1 MAGIREPFEIVDKAT
16 GPLTA
21 ITNKFG
27 QVNNTMNQVNINITQ
42 MTQGGD
48 QLAMTLSHI
57 DQNVQYMANSM
68 YQASQADPTEKAKPG
83 IKKTSSAADVLIGK
97 LRTLAGM
104 LGGMALIKGAIG
116 LSDELT
122 LTEARLRNVNDGLQ
136 TTAELQDMIYNAAQR
151 SRGSYQ
157 DMSVMVASLK
167 AQTGDTFAS
176 VREAAGF
183 AELLTKQFKI
193 AGTDATGIS
202 STMYNLTQALST
214 GVLRGNDLNIV
225 MSNAPQIV
233 QRIADYMG
241 VTVGEI
247 KKLGADGKITADIV
261 KNAMLGA
268 AEDINAQFESMPMT
282 FGDAVQKVKNM
293 GIRAFQP
300 LGRMISN
307 AINSP
312 QFNAAMNQIANG
324 ILNLAAIGTVAF
336 TTIGNMASFAAD
348 HMNVI
353 APILTGLVAAFALYN
368 AILAVSTGLQA
379 AHDAVMGAAA
389 VIQGIYAAATG
400 AAAAGQSAFNAAL
413 AACPIT
419 WFVAAVAVAIVV
431 VVGLIM
437 WLHNLADTGHTVFGD
452 IAGVALGCFA
462 VILNALAIVANAVIS
477 AVEFIINAYNEGV
490 YQIQMAFYNLAV
502 GAVNAFNSMIDAA
515 DGAATAIANAFIS
528 GANAAIGGINKLIEA
543 MNAIPGVS
551 IGTVGEIGQVG
562 SVISARLSVGNIA
575 MPSKPGKAALPKF
588 EAVSMGEA
596 FNKGFEKGS
605 AWGDSAQNGLTGK
618 FTDIKNGLGNLM
630 GGGSIADLIGSNDAL
645 ADAMGG
651 GAGGGGGGGGGKGN
665 VGSVDKVKKVE
676 DCKLSDEDLKI
687 YRDLAEQRYMNNI
700 ELQTLAPNIT
710 VSIPEG
716 QAQNLTAQDV
726 ADRIKVMLIEQAAAH
741 TAVAHG

>member
-1 MAGIREPFEIVDKAT
+1 MAGIREPFEIVDRASA
-16 GPLTA
+16 PLRE
-21 ITNKFG
+21 ITDRFG
-27 QVNNTMNQVNINITQ
+27 QTERAMSRVNNEM
-42 MTQGGD
+42 D
-48 QLAMTLSHI
+48 RFS
-57 DQNVQYMANSM
+57 
-68 YQASQADPTEKAKPG
+68 
-83 IKKTSSAADVLIGK
+83 
-97 LRTLAGM
+97 R
-104 LGGMALIKGAIG
+104 LGSVVGRLLGAIG
-116 LSDELT
+116 GIALVRGAIALSDELS
-122 LTEARLRNVNDGLQ
+122 LTETRLNNVNDGLQ

-157 DMSVMVASLK
+157 DMAQMVASLK
-167 AQTGDTFAS
+167 AQTGDTFSS

-225 MSNAPQIV
+225 MSNAPQIA

-241 VTVGEI
+241 VSVGEI
-247 KKLGADGKITADIV
+247 KKMGAEGKITADIV
-261 KNAMLGA
+261 KNAMLSA
-268 AEDINAQFESMPMT
+268 AEDINAQFEAMPMT
-282 FGDAVQKVKNM
+282 FGDAVQKCKNM
-293 GIRAFQP
+293 GVRAFQP
-300 LGRMISN
+300 LGRMIAN

-312 QFNAAMNQIANG
+312 QFDAAMRTIANG
-324 ILNLAAIGTVAF
+324 ILNLATVGTIAF
-336 TTIGNMASFAAD
+336 TVIGNAAKMAAD

-353 APILTGLVAAFALYN
+353 APIVAGLVGAFVLYN
-368 AILAVSTGLQA
+368 AILAISTGIQA
-379 AHDAVMGAAA
+379 AHAAIMGVAA
-389 VIQGIYAAATG
+389 VVQGIYAAAVG
-400 AAAAGQSAFNAAL
+400 AAAGGQSAFNAAL

-419 WFVAAVAVAIVV
+419 WLVAAIAAAIVAVIA
-431 VVGLIM
+431 LIL
-437 WLHNLADTGHTVFGD
+437 WLHELAATGHTVFGD
-452 IAGVALGCFA
+452 IAGVALGCFQ
-462 VILNALAIVANAVIS
+462 VILNAMAIVANAIIT
-477 AVEFIINAYNEGV
+477 AVEFIINAWHEGV

-502 GAVNAFNSMIDAA
+502 NAVNAFNSMIDAA

-528 GANAAIGGINKLIEA
+528 GCNAAIGGINKLIDA

-551 IGTVGEIGQVG
+551 IGGVSEIGQVG

-575 MPSKPGKAALPKF
+575 MPNKPAKAALPRF
-588 EAVSMGEA
+588 ETTSMGDA

-605 AWGDSAQNGLTGK
+605 AWGDAAQNGLTDK
-618 FTDIKNGLGNLM
+618 FSDIKNGLGDLM

-651 GAGGGGGGGGGKGN
+651 GSGGGGGGGGGGKKN

-676 DCKLSDEDLKI
+676 DCELSDEDLKI

-710 VSIPEG
+710 VTIPEG
-716 QAQNLTAQDV
+716 QAQNLSAQDV
-726 ADRIKVMLIEQAAAH
+726 ADRIKIMLIEQAAAH

>member
-83 IKKTSSAADVLIGK
+83 IEKTSSAADVLIGK

-136 TTAELQDMIYNAAQR
+136 TTAELQDLIYNAAQR

-167 AQTGDTFAS
+167 AQTGDTFSS

-312 QFNAAMNQIANG
+312 QFNAAMNLIAAG

-353 APILTGLVAAFALYN
+353 APIVTGLVAAFTLYN

-437 WLHNLADTGHTVFGD
+437 WLHGLADTGHTVFGD

-528 GANAAIGGINKLIEA
+528 GCNAAIGGINKLIDA

-551 IGTVGEIGQVG
+551 IGSVGEIGQVG

-575 MPSKPGKAALPKF
+575 MPSKPAKAALPKF
-588 EAVSMGEA
+588 ETVSMGEA
-596 FNKGFEKGS
+596 FNQGFEKGS

-700 ELQTLAPNIT
+700 ELQTLAPNVV

-726 ADRIKVMLIEQAAAH
+726 ADRIKLMLIEQAAAH

>member
-1 MAGIREPFEIVDKAT
+1 MAGIREPFEIVDRASA
-16 GPLTA
+16 PLRE
-21 ITNKFG
+21 ITDRFG
-27 QVNNTMNQVNINITQ
+27 QTERAMSRVNNEM
-42 MTQGGD
+42 D
-48 QLAMTLSHI
+48 RFS
-57 DQNVQYMANSM
+57 
-68 YQASQADPTEKAKPG
+68 
-83 IKKTSSAADVLIGK
+83 
-97 LRTLAGM
+97 R
-104 LGGMALIKGAIG
+104 LGSVVGRLLGAIG
-116 LSDELT
+116 GIALVRGAIALSDELA
-122 LTEARLRNVNDGLQ
+122 LTEARLNNVNDGLQ

-157 DMSVMVASLK
+157 DMAQMVASLK
-167 AQTGDTFAS
+167 AQTGDTFSS

-225 MSNAPQIV
+225 MSNAPQIA

-241 VTVGEI
+241 VSVGEI
-247 KKLGADGKITADIV
+247 KKMGAEGKITADIV
-261 KNAMLGA
+261 KNAMLSA
-268 AEDINAQFESMPMT
+268 AEDINAQFEAMPMT
-282 FGDAVQKVKNM
+282 FGDAVQKCKNM
-293 GIRAFQP
+293 GVRAFQP
-300 LGRMISN
+300 LGRMIAN

-312 QFNAAMNQIANG
+312 QFDAAMRTIANG
-324 ILNLAAIGTVAF
+324 ILNLATVGTIAF
-336 TTIGNMASFAAD
+336 TVIGNAAKMAAD

-353 APILTGLVAAFALYN
+353 APIVAGLVGAFVLYN
-368 AILAVSTGLQA
+368 AILAISTGIQA
-379 AHDAVMGAAA
+379 AHAAIMGVAA
-389 VIQGIYAAATG
+389 VVQGIYAAAVG
-400 AAAAGQSAFNAAL
+400 AAAGGQSAFNAAL

-419 WFVAAVAVAIVV
+419 WLVAAIAAAIVAVIA
-431 VVGLIM
+431 LIL
-437 WLHNLADTGHTVFGD
+437 WLHELAATGHTVFGD
-452 IAGVALGCFA
+452 IAGVALGCFQ
-462 VILNALAIVANAVIS
+462 VILNAMAIVANAIIT
-477 AVEFIINAYNEGV
+477 AVEFIINAWHEGV

-502 GAVNAFNSMIDAA
+502 NAVNAFNSMIDAA

-528 GANAAIGGINKLIEA
+528 GCNAAIGGINKLIDA

-551 IGTVGEIGQVG
+551 IGGVSEIGQVG

-575 MPSKPGKAALPKF
+575 MPNKPAKAALPRF
-588 EAVSMGEA
+588 ETTSMGDA

-605 AWGDSAQNGLTGK
+605 AWGDAAQNGLTDK
-618 FTDIKNGLGNLM
+618 FSDIKNGLGDLM

-651 GAGGGGGGGGGKGN
+651 GSGGGGGGGGGGKKN

-676 DCKLSDEDLKI
+676 DCELSDEDLKI

-710 VSIPEG
+710 VTIPEG
-716 QAQNLTAQDV
+716 QAQNLSAQDV
-726 ADRIKVMLIEQAAAH
+726 ADRIKIMLIEQAAAH

>member
-1 MAGIREPFEIVDKAT
+1 MAGIREPFEIVDRASA
-16 GPLTA
+16 PLRE
-21 ITNKFG
+21 ITDRFG
-27 QVNNTMNQVNINITQ
+27 QTERAMSRVNNEM
-42 MTQGGD
+42 D
-48 QLAMTLSHI
+48 RFS
-57 DQNVQYMANSM
+57 
-68 YQASQADPTEKAKPG
+68 
-83 IKKTSSAADVLIGK
+83 
-97 LRTLAGM
+97 R
-104 LGGMALIKGAIG
+104 LGSVVGRLLGAIG
-116 LSDELT
+116 GIALVRGAIALSDELS
-122 LTEARLRNVNDGLQ
+122 LTETRLNNVNDGLQ

-157 DMSVMVASLK
+157 DMAQMVASLK
-167 AQTGDTFAS
+167 AQTGDTFSS

-225 MSNAPQIV
+225 MSNAPQIA

-241 VTVGEI
+241 VSVGEI
-247 KKLGADGKITADIV
+247 KKMGAEGKITADIV
-261 KNAMLGA
+261 KNAMLSA
-268 AEDINAQFESMPMT
+268 AEDINAQFEAIPMT
-282 FGDAVQKVKNM
+282 FGDAVQKCKNM
-293 GIRAFQP
+293 GVRAFQP
-300 LGRMISN
+300 LGRMIAN

-312 QFNAAMNQIANG
+312 QFDAAMRTIANG
-324 ILNLAAIGTVAF
+324 ILNLATVGTIAF
-336 TTIGNMASFAAD
+336 TVIGNAAKMAAD

-353 APILTGLVAAFALYN
+353 APIVAGLVGAFVLYN
-368 AILAVSTGLQA
+368 AILAISTGIQA
-379 AHDAVMGAAA
+379 AHAAIMGTAA
-389 VIQGIYAAATG
+389 VVQGIYAAAVG
-400 AAAAGQSAFNAAL
+400 AAAGGQSAFNAAL

-419 WFVAAVAVAIVV
+419 WLVAAIAAAIVAVIA
-431 VVGLIM
+431 LIL
-437 WLHNLADTGHTVFGD
+437 WLHELAATGHTVFGD
-452 IAGVALGCFA
+452 IAGVALGCFQ
-462 VILNALAIVANAVIS
+462 VILNAMAIVANAIIT
-477 AVEFIINAYNEGV
+477 AVEFVINAWHEGV

-502 GAVNAFNSMIDAA
+502 NAVNAFNSMIDAA

-528 GANAAIGGINKLIEA
+528 GCNAAIGGINKLIDA

-551 IGTVGEIGQVG
+551 IGGVSEIGQVG

-575 MPSKPGKAALPKF
+575 MPNKPAKAALPRF
-588 EAVSMGEA
+588 ETTSMGDA

-605 AWGDSAQNGLTGK
+605 AWGDAAQNGLTDK
-618 FTDIKNGLGNLM
+618 FSDIKNGLGDLM

-651 GAGGGGGGGGGKGN
+651 GSGGGGGGGGGGKKN

-676 DCKLSDEDLKI
+676 DCELSDEDLKI

-710 VSIPEG
+710 VTIPEG
-716 QAQNLTAQDV
+716 QAQNLSAQDV
-726 ADRIKVMLIEQAAAH
+726 ADRIKIMLIEQAAAH

>member
-1 MAGIREPFEIVDKAT
+1 MAGIREPFEIVDRASA
-16 GPLTA
+16 PLRE
-21 ITNKFG
+21 ITDRFG
-27 QVNNTMNQVNINITQ
+27 QTERAMSRVNNEM
-42 MTQGGD
+42 D
-48 QLAMTLSHI
+48 RFS
-57 DQNVQYMANSM
+57 
-68 YQASQADPTEKAKPG
+68 
-83 IKKTSSAADVLIGK
+83 
-97 LRTLAGM
+97 R
-104 LGGMALIKGAIG
+104 LGSVVGRLLGAIG
-116 LSDELT
+116 GIALVRGAIALSDELS
-122 LTEARLRNVNDGLQ
+122 LTETRLNNVNDGLQ

-157 DMSVMVASLK
+157 DMAQMVASLK

-225 MSNAPQIV
+225 MSNAPQIA

-241 VTVGEI
+241 VSVGEI
-247 KKLGADGKITADIV
+247 KKMGAEGKITADIV
-261 KNAMLGA
+261 KNAMLSA
-268 AEDINAQFESMPMT
+268 AEDINAQFEAMPMT
-282 FGDAVQKVKNM
+282 FGDAVQKCKNM
-293 GIRAFQP
+293 GVRAFQP
-300 LGRMISN
+300 LGRMIAN

-312 QFNAAMNQIANG
+312 QFDAAMRTIANG
-324 ILNLAAIGTVAF
+324 ILNLATVGTIAF
-336 TTIGNMASFAAD
+336 TVIGNAAKMAAD

-353 APILTGLVAAFALYN
+353 APIVAGLVGAFVLYN
-368 AILAVSTGLQA
+368 AILAISTGIQA
-379 AHDAVMGAAA
+379 AHAAIMGTAA
-389 VIQGIYAAATG
+389 VVQGIYAAAVG
-400 AAAAGQSAFNAAL
+400 AAAGGQSAFNAAL

-419 WFVAAVAVAIVV
+419 WLVAAIAAAIVAVIA
-431 VVGLIM
+431 LIL
-437 WLHNLADTGHTVFGD
+437 WLHELAATGHTVFGD
-452 IAGVALGCFA
+452 IAGVALGCFQ
-462 VILNALAIVANAVIS
+462 VILNAMAIVANAIIT
-477 AVEFIINAYNEGV
+477 AVEFVINAWHEGV

-502 GAVNAFNSMIDAA
+502 NAVNAFNSMIDAA

-528 GANAAIGGINKLIEA
+528 GCNAAIGGINKLIDA

-551 IGTVGEIGQVG
+551 IGGVSEIGQVG

-575 MPSKPGKAALPKF
+575 MPNKPAKAALPRF
-588 EAVSMGEA
+588 ETTSMGDA

-605 AWGDSAQNGLTGK
+605 AWGDAAQNGLTDK
-618 FTDIKNGLGNLM
+618 FSDIKNGLGDLM

-645 ADAMGG
+645 ADAMGVG
-651 GAGGGGGGGGGKGN
+651 SGGGGGGGGGGKKN

-676 DCKLSDEDLKI
+676 DCELSDEDLKI

-710 VSIPEG
+710 VTIPEG
-716 QAQNLTAQDV
+716 QAQNLSAQDV
-726 ADRIKVMLIEQAAAH
+726 ADRIKIMLIEQAAAH

>member
-1 MAGIREPFEIVDKAT
+1 MAGIREPFEIVDRASA
-16 GPLTA
+16 PLRE
-21 ITNKFG
+21 ITDRFG
-27 QVNNTMNQVNINITQ
+27 QTERAMSRVNNEM
-42 MTQGGD
+42 D
-48 QLAMTLSHI
+48 RFS
-57 DQNVQYMANSM
+57 
-68 YQASQADPTEKAKPG
+68 
-83 IKKTSSAADVLIGK
+83 
-97 LRTLAGM
+97 R
-104 LGGMALIKGAIG
+104 LGSVVGRLLGAIG
-116 LSDELT
+116 GIALVRGAIALSDELA
-122 LTEARLRNVNDGLQ
+122 LTEARLNNVNDGLQ

-157 DMSVMVASLK
+157 DMAQMVASLK
-167 AQTGDTFAS
+167 AQTGDTFSS

-241 VTVGEI
+241 VSVGEI
-247 KKLGADGKITADIV
+247 KKMGAEGKITADIV
-261 KNAMLGA
+261 KNAMLSA
-268 AEDINAQFESMPMT
+268 AEDINAQFEAMPMT
-282 FGDAVQKVKNM
+282 FGDAVQKCKNM
-293 GIRAFQP
+293 GVRAFQP
-300 LGRMISN
+300 LGRMIAN

-312 QFNAAMNQIANG
+312 QFDAAMRTIANG
-324 ILNLAAIGTVAF
+324 ILNLATVGTIAF
-336 TTIGNMASFAAD
+336 TVIGNAAKMAAD

-353 APILTGLVAAFALYN
+353 APIVAGLVGAFVLYN
-368 AILAVSTGLQA
+368 AILAISTGIQA
-379 AHDAVMGAAA
+379 AHAAIMGTAA
-389 VIQGIYAAATG
+389 VVQGIYAAAVG
-400 AAAAGQSAFNAAL
+400 AAAGGQSAFNAAL

-419 WFVAAVAVAIVV
+419 WLVAAIAAAIVAVIA
-431 VVGLIM
+431 LIL
-437 WLHNLADTGHTVFGD
+437 WLHELAATGHTVFGD
-452 IAGVALGCFA
+452 IAGVALGCFQ
-462 VILNALAIVANAVIS
+462 VILNAMAIVANAIIT
-477 AVEFIINAYNEGV
+477 AVEFIINAWHEGV

-502 GAVNAFNSMIDAA
+502 NAVNAFNSMIDAA

-528 GANAAIGGINKLIEA
+528 GCNAAIGGINKLIDA

-551 IGTVGEIGQVG
+551 IGGVSEIGQVG
-562 SVISARLSVGNIA
+562 SVISARLSVGNIP
-575 MPSKPGKAALPKF
+575 MPNKPAKAALPRF
-588 EAVSMGEA
+588 ETTSMGDA

-605 AWGDSAQNGLTGK
+605 AWGDAAQNGLTDK
-618 FTDIKNGLGNLM
+618 FSDIKNGLGDLM

-651 GAGGGGGGGGGKGN
+651 GSGGGGGGGGGGKKN

-676 DCKLSDEDLKI
+676 DCELSDEDLKI

-710 VSIPEG
+710 VTIPEG
-716 QAQNLTAQDV
+716 QAQNLSAQDV
-726 ADRIKVMLIEQAAAH
+726 ADRIKIMLIEQAAAH

>member
-83 IKKTSSAADVLIGK
+83 IEKTSSAADVLIGK

-116 LSDELT
+116 LADELT
-122 LTEARLRNVNDGLQ
+122 LTETRLRNVNDGLQ

-312 QFNAAMNQIANG
+312 QFNAGMNLIAAG

-348 HMNVI
+348 HMQVI

-419 WFVAAVAVAIVV
+419 WFVAAVAVAIVAV
-431 VVGLIM
+431 VALII

-477 AVEFIINAYNEGV
+477 AVEFIINAYNEGA

-528 GANAAIGGINKLIEA
+528 GCNAAIGGINKLIAA

-551 IGTVGEIGQVG
+551 IGSVGEIGQVG

-726 ADRIKVMLIEQAAAH
+726 ADRIKLMLIEQAAAH
-741 TAVAHG
+741 TTVAHG

>member
-27 QVNNTMNQVNINITQ
+27 QTERAMGRINNEM
-42 MTQGGD
+42 D
-48 QLAMTLSHI
+48 RFS
-57 DQNVQYMANSM
+57 
-68 YQASQADPTEKAKPG
+68 
-83 IKKTSSAADVLIGK
+83 
-97 LRTLAGM
+97 R
-104 LGGMALIKGAIG
+104 LGSVVTRLMGAIG
-116 LSDELT
+116 GAALVRGAIALSDELS
-122 LTEARLRNVNDGLQ
+122 LTETRLRNVNDGLQ

-157 DMSVMVASLK
+157 DMAQMVASLK
-167 AQTGDTFAS
+167 AQTGDTFSS

-225 MSNAPQIV
+225 MSNAPQIA

-241 VTVGEI
+241 VSVGEI
-247 KKLGADGKITADIV
+247 KKMGAEGKITADIV
-261 KNAMLGA
+261 KNAMLSA
-268 AEDINAQFESMPMT
+268 AEDINEQFESMPMT
-282 FGDAVQKVKNM
+282 FGDAVQKCKNM
-293 GIRAFQP
+293 GVRAFQP
-300 LGRMISN
+300 LGRMIAN

-312 QFNAAMNQIANG
+312 QFNAAMNVIANG
-324 ILNLAAIGTVAF
+324 IMNLAVVGTIAF
-336 TTIGNMASFAAD
+336 TTIGNLAKFAAD
-348 HMNVI
+348 NMGKI
-353 APILTGLVAAFALYN
+353 APVLTALVAAFTIYN
-368 AILAVSTGLQA
+368 ALLAISTGLQA
-379 AHDAVMGAAA
+379 AHDAVMGVAA
-389 VIQGIYAAATG
+389 VVQGIYSAAVTAAAG
-400 AAAAGQSAFNAAL
+400 GQSAFNAAL

-419 WFVAAVAVAIVV
+419 WLVAAIAAAIVAVIA
-431 VVGLIM
+431 LIL
-437 WLHNLADTGHTVFGD
+437 WLHELAATGHTVFGD

-477 AVEFIINAYNEGV
+477 AVEFIINAYNQGV

-575 MPSKPGKAALPKF
+575 MPSKPGKAALPRF
-588 EAVSMGEA
+588 ETTSMGDA

-605 AWGDSAQNGLTGK
+605 SWGDSAQNGITDK
-618 FTDIKNGLGNLM
+618 FSDIKNGLGDLM

-651 GAGGGGGGGGGKGN
+651 GAGGGGGGGKGN

-726 ADRIKVMLIEQAAAH
+726 ADHIKLMLIEQAAAH
-741 TAVAHG
+741 TAVSHG

>member
-1 MAGIREPFEIVDKAT
+1 MAGIREPFEIVDRASA
-16 GPLTA
+16 PLRE
-21 ITNKFG
+21 ITDRFG
-27 QVNNTMNQVNINITQ
+27 QTERAMSRVNNEM
-42 MTQGGD
+42 D
-48 QLAMTLSHI
+48 RFS
-57 DQNVQYMANSM
+57 
-68 YQASQADPTEKAKPG
+68 
-83 IKKTSSAADVLIGK
+83 
-97 LRTLAGM
+97 R
-104 LGGMALIKGAIG
+104 LGSVVGRLLGAIG
-116 LSDELT
+116 GIALVRGAIALSDELS
-122 LTEARLRNVNDGLQ
+122 LTETRLNNVNDGLQ

-157 DMSVMVASLK
+157 DMAQMVASLK
-167 AQTGDTFAS
+167 AQTGDTFSS

-225 MSNAPQIV
+225 MSNAPQIA

-241 VTVGEI
+241 VSVGEI
-247 KKLGADGKITADIV
+247 KKMGAEGKITADIV
-261 KNAMLGA
+261 KNAMLSA
-268 AEDINAQFESMPMT
+268 AEDINAQFEAIPMT
-282 FGDAVQKVKNM
+282 FGDAVQKCKNM
-293 GIRAFQP
+293 GVRAFQP
-300 LGRMISN
+300 LGRMIAN

-312 QFNAAMNQIANG
+312 QFDAAMRTIANG
-324 ILNLAAIGTVAF
+324 ILNLATVGTIAF
-336 TTIGNMASFAAD
+336 TVIGNAAKMAAD

-353 APILTGLVAAFALYN
+353 APIVAGLVGAFVLYN
-368 AILAVSTGLQA
+368 AILAISTGIQA
-379 AHDAVMGAAA
+379 AHAAIMGIAAVVQGVYAAAVGAAA
-389 VIQGIYAAATG
+389 G
-400 AAAAGQSAFNAAL
+400 GQSAFNAAL

-419 WFVAAVAVAIVV
+419 WLVAAIAAAIVAVIA
-431 VVGLIM
+431 LIL
-437 WLHNLADTGHTVFGD
+437 WLHELAATGHTVFGD
-452 IAGVALGCFA
+452 IAGVALGCFQ
-462 VILNALAIVANAVIS
+462 VILNAMAIVANAIIT
-477 AVEFIINAYNEGV
+477 AVEFVINAWHEGV

-502 GAVNAFNSMIDAA
+502 NAVNAFNSMIDAA

-528 GANAAIGGINKLIEA
+528 GCNAAIGGINKLIDA

-551 IGTVGEIGQVG
+551 IGGVSEIGQVG

-575 MPSKPGKAALPKF
+575 MPNKPAKAALPRF
-588 EAVSMGEA
+588 ETTSMGDA

-605 AWGDSAQNGLTGK
+605 AWGDAAQNGLTDK
-618 FTDIKNGLGNLM
+618 FSDIKNGLGDLM

-651 GAGGGGGGGGGKGN
+651 GSGGGGGGGGGGKKN

-676 DCKLSDEDLKI
+676 DCELSDEDLKI

-710 VSIPEG
+710 VTIPEG
-716 QAQNLTAQDV
+716 QAQNLSAQDV
-726 ADRIKVMLIEQAAAH
+726 ADRIKIMLIEQAAAH

>member
-1 MAGIREPFEIVDKAT
+1 MAGIREPFEIVDRASA
-16 GPLTA
+16 PLRE
-21 ITNKFG
+21 ITDRFG
-27 QVNNTMNQVNINITQ
+27 QTERAMSRVNNEM
-42 MTQGGD
+42 D
-48 QLAMTLSHI
+48 RFS
-57 DQNVQYMANSM
+57 
-68 YQASQADPTEKAKPG
+68 
-83 IKKTSSAADVLIGK
+83 
-97 LRTLAGM
+97 R
-104 LGGMALIKGAIG
+104 LGSVVGRLLGAIG
-116 LSDELT
+116 GIALVRGAIALSDELA
-122 LTEARLRNVNDGLQ
+122 LTEARLNNVNDGLQ

-157 DMSVMVASLK
+157 DMAQMVASLK
-167 AQTGDTFAS
+167 AQTGDTFSS

-225 MSNAPQIV
+225 MSNAPQIA

-241 VTVGEI
+241 VSVGEI
-247 KKLGADGKITADIV
+247 KKMGAEGKITADIV
-261 KNAMLGA
+261 KNAMLSA
-268 AEDINAQFESMPMT
+268 AEDINAQFEAMPMT
-282 FGDAVQKVKNM
+282 FGDAVQKCKNM

-300 LGRMISN
+300 LGRMIAN

-312 QFNAAMNQIANG
+312 QFDAAMRTIANG
-324 ILNLAAIGTVAF
+324 ILNLATVGTIAF
-336 TTIGNMASFAAD
+336 TVIGNAAKMAAD

-353 APILTGLVAAFALYN
+353 APIVAGLVGAFVLYN
-368 AILAVSTGLQA
+368 AILAISTGIQA
-379 AHDAVMGAAA
+379 AHAAIMGTAA
-389 VIQGIYAAATG
+389 VVQGIYAAAVG
-400 AAAAGQSAFNAAL
+400 AAAGGQSAFNAAL

-419 WFVAAVAVAIVV
+419 WLVAAIAAAIVAVIA
-431 VVGLIM
+431 LIL
-437 WLHNLADTGHTVFGD
+437 WLHELAATGHTVFGD
-452 IAGVALGCFA
+452 IAGVALGCFQ
-462 VILNALAIVANAVIS
+462 VILNAMAIVANAIIT
-477 AVEFIINAYNEGV
+477 AVEFIINAWHEGV

-502 GAVNAFNSMIDAA
+502 NAVNAFNSMIDAA

-528 GANAAIGGINKLIEA
+528 GCNAAIGGINKLIDA

-551 IGTVGEIGQVG
+551 IGGVSEIGQVG

-575 MPSKPGKAALPKF
+575 MPNKPAKAALPRF
-588 EAVSMGEA
+588 ETTSMGDA

-605 AWGDSAQNGLTGK
+605 AWGDAAQNGLTDK
-618 FTDIKNGLGNLM
+618 FSDIKNGLGDLM

-651 GAGGGGGGGGGKGN
+651 GSGGGGGGGGGGKKN

-676 DCKLSDEDLKI
+676 DCELSDEDLKI

-710 VSIPEG
+710 VTIPEG
-716 QAQNLTAQDV
+716 QAQNLSAQDV
-726 ADRIKVMLIEQAAAH
+726 ADRIKIMLIEQAAAH

>member
-1 MAGIREPFEIVDKAT
+1 MAGIREPFEIVDRAT
-16 GPLTA
+16 KPLAA
-21 ITNKFG
+21 ITDKFG
-27 QVNNTMNQVNINITQ
+27 QCYQSITYVNSELDRFA
-42 MTQGGD
+42 GLGS
-48 QLAMTLSHI
+48 LA
-57 DQNVQYMANSM
+57 
-68 YQASQADPTEKAKPG
+68 G
-83 IKKTSSAADVLIGK
+83 RVL
-97 LRTLAGM
+97 GM
-104 LGGMALIKGAIG
+104 LGGAALVRGAIA
-116 LSDELT
+116 LSDELS
-122 LTEARLRNVNDGLQ
+122 LTETRLRNVNDGLQ

-157 DMSVMVASLK
+157 DMAQMVASLK
-167 AQTGDTFAS
+167 AQTGDTFSS

-225 MSNAPQIV
+225 MSNAPQIA

-241 VTVGEI
+241 VSVGEI
-247 KKLGADGKITADIV
+247 KKMGAEGKITADIV
-261 KNAMLGA
+261 KNAMLSA
-268 AEDINAQFESMPMT
+268 AEDINEQFESMPMT
-282 FGDAVQKVKNM
+282 FGDAVQKCKNM
-293 GIRAFQP
+293 GVRAFQP
-300 LGRMISN
+300 LGRMIAN

-312 QFNAAMNQIANG
+312 QFNAAMNVIANG
-324 ILNLAAIGTVAF
+324 IMNLAVVGTIAF
-336 TTIGNMASFAAD
+336 TTIGNLAKFAAD
-348 HMNVI
+348 NMGKI
-353 APILTGLVAAFALYN
+353 APVLTALVAAFTIYN
-368 AILAVSTGLQA
+368 ALLAISTGLQA
-379 AHDAVMGAAA
+379 AHDAVMGVASVIQLMYSNAVIAAA
-389 VIQGIYAAATG
+389 G
-400 AAAAGQSAFNAAL
+400 GQSAFNAAL

-419 WFVAAVAVAIVV
+419 WLVAAIAAAIVAVIA
-431 VVGLIM
+431 LIL
-437 WLHNLADTGHTVFGD
+437 WLHELAATGHTVFGD

-551 IGTVGEIGQVG
+551 IGTVGEMGQVG

-575 MPSKPGKAALPKF
+575 MPSKPGKAALPRF
-588 EAVSMGEA
+588 ETTSMSDA

-605 AWGDSAQNGLTGK
+605 SWGDSAQNGITDK
-618 FTDIKNGLGNLM
+618 FSEIKNGLGDLM

-651 GAGGGGGGGGGKGN
+651 GAGGGGGGGGKGN

-726 ADRIKVMLIEQAAAH
+726 ADRIKLMLIEQAAAH
-741 TAVAHG
+741 TAVSHG

>member
-27 QVNNTMNQVNINITQ
+27 QTERAMGRINNEM
-42 MTQGGD
+42 D
-48 QLAMTLSHI
+48 RFS
-57 DQNVQYMANSM
+57 
-68 YQASQADPTEKAKPG
+68 
-83 IKKTSSAADVLIGK
+83 
-97 LRTLAGM
+97 R
-104 LGGMALIKGAIG
+104 LGSVVTRLMGAIG
-116 LSDELT
+116 GAALVRGAIALSDELS
-122 LTEARLRNVNDGLQ
+122 LTETRLRNVNDGLQ

-157 DMSVMVASLK
+157 DMAQMVASLK
-167 AQTGDTFAS
+167 AQTGDTFSS

-183 AELLTKQFKI
+183 AELLTKQFKL

-312 QFNAAMNQIANG
+312 QFNAAMNQISNG

-353 APILTGLVAAFALYN
+353 APIITGLVAAFALYN

-419 WFVAAVAVAIVV
+419 WFVAAVAVAIVAV
-431 VVGLIM
+431 VALII

-528 GANAAIGGINKLIEA
+528 GCNAAIGGINKLIAA

-551 IGTVGEIGQVG
+551 IGSVGEIGQVG

-575 MPSKPGKAALPKF
+575 MPSKPAKAALPKF
-588 EAVSMGEA
+588 ETVSMGEA
-596 FNKGFEKGS
+596 FNQGFEKGS

-618 FTDIKNGLGNLM
+618 FADIKNGLGNLM

-651 GAGGGGGGGGGKGN
+651 GAGGGGGGGKGN

-726 ADRIKVMLIEQAAAH
+726 ADRIKLMLIEQAAAH

>member
-83 IKKTSSAADVLIGK
+83 IEKTSSAADVLIGK

-183 AELLTKQFKI
+183 AELLTKQFKL

-312 QFNAAMNQIANG
+312 QFNAAMNQISNG

-353 APILTGLVAAFALYN
+353 APIITGLVAAFALYN
-368 AILAVSTGLQA
+368 GILAVSTVLQA

-419 WFVAAVAVAIVV
+419 WFVAAVAVAIVAV
-431 VVGLIM
+431 VALII

-462 VILNALAIVANAVIS
+462 VILNALAIVANAVIT

-502 GAVNAFNSMIDAA
+502 RAVNAFNSMIDAA

-528 GANAAIGGINKLIEA
+528 GCNAAIGGINKLIAA

-551 IGTVGEIGQVG
+551 IGSVGEIGQVG

-651 GAGGGGGGGGGKGN
+651 GAGGGGGGGKGN

-726 ADRIKVMLIEQAAAH
+726 ADRIKLMLIEQAAAH

>member
-1 MAGIREPFEIVDKAT
+1 MAGIREPFEIVDRASA
-16 GPLTA
+16 PLRE
-21 ITNKFG
+21 ITDRFG
-27 QVNNTMNQVNINITQ
+27 QTERAMSRVNNEM
-42 MTQGGD
+42 D
-48 QLAMTLSHI
+48 RFS
-57 DQNVQYMANSM
+57 
-68 YQASQADPTEKAKPG
+68 
-83 IKKTSSAADVLIGK
+83 
-97 LRTLAGM
+97 R
-104 LGGMALIKGAIG
+104 LGSVVGRLLGAIG
-116 LSDELT
+116 GIALVRGAIALSDELS
-122 LTEARLRNVNDGLQ
+122 LTETRLNNVNDGLQ

-157 DMSVMVASLK
+157 DMAQMVASLK
-167 AQTGDTFAS
+167 AQTGDTFSS

-225 MSNAPQIV
+225 MSNAPQIA

-241 VTVGEI
+241 VSVGEI
-247 KKLGADGKITADIV
+247 KKMGAEGKITADIV
-261 KNAMLGA
+261 KNAMLSA
-268 AEDINAQFESMPMT
+268 AEDINAQFEAMPMT
-282 FGDAVQKVKNM
+282 FGDAVQKCKNM
-293 GIRAFQP
+293 GVRAFQP
-300 LGRMISN
+300 LGRMIAN

-312 QFNAAMNQIANG
+312 QFDAAMRTIANG
-324 ILNLAAIGTVAF
+324 ILNLATVGTIAF
-336 TTIGNMASFAAD
+336 TVIGNAAKMAAD

-353 APILTGLVAAFALYN
+353 APIVAGLVGAFVLYN
-368 AILAVSTGLQA
+368 AILAISTGIQA
-379 AHDAVMGAAA
+379 AHAAIMGIAAVVQGVYAAAVGAAA
-389 VIQGIYAAATG
+389 G
-400 AAAAGQSAFNAAL
+400 GQSAFNAAL

-419 WFVAAVAVAIVV
+419 WLVAAIAAAIVAVIA
-431 VVGLIM
+431 LIL
-437 WLHNLADTGHTVFGD
+437 WLHELAATGHTVFGD
-452 IAGVALGCFA
+452 IAGVALGCFQ
-462 VILNALAIVANAVIS
+462 VILNAMAIVANAIIT
-477 AVEFIINAYNEGV
+477 AVEFVINAWHEGV

-502 GAVNAFNSMIDAA
+502 NAVNAFNSMIDAA

-528 GANAAIGGINKLIEA
+528 GCNAAIGGINKLIDA

-551 IGTVGEIGQVG
+551 IGGVSEIGQVG

-575 MPSKPGKAALPKF
+575 MPNKPAKAALPRF
-588 EAVSMGEA
+588 ETTSMGDA

-605 AWGDSAQNGLTGK
+605 AWGDAAQNGLTDK
-618 FTDIKNGLGNLM
+618 FSDIKNGLGDLM

-651 GAGGGGGGGGGKGN
+651 GSGGGGGGGGGGKKN

-676 DCKLSDEDLKI
+676 DCELSDEDLKI

-710 VSIPEG
+710 VTIPEG
-716 QAQNLTAQDV
+716 QAQNLSAQDV
-726 ADRIKVMLIEQAAAH
+726 ADRIKIMLIEQAAAH

>member
-83 IKKTSSAADVLIGK
+83 IEKTSSAADVLIGK

-116 LSDELT
+116 LADELT
-122 LTEARLRNVNDGLQ
+122 LTETRLRNVNDGLQ

-183 AELLTKQFKI
+183 AELLTKQFKL

-312 QFNAAMNQIANG
+312 QFNAAMNLIATG

-368 AILAVSTGLQA
+368 GILAVSTGLQA

-419 WFVAAVAVAIVV
+419 WFVAAVAVAIVAV
-431 VVGLIM
+431 VALII

-528 GANAAIGGINKLIEA
+528 GCNAAIGGINKLIAA

-551 IGTVGEIGQVG
+551 IGSVGEIGQVG

-726 ADRIKVMLIEQAAAH
+726 ADRIKLMLIEQAAAH

>member
-16 GPLTA
+16 APLTA
-21 ITNKFG
+21 IVNKFG

-83 IKKTSSAADVLIGK
+83 IEKTSSAAEVLIGK

-136 TTAELQDMIYNAAQR
+136 TTAELQDLIYNAAQR

-437 WLHNLADTGHTVFGD
+437 WLHSLADTGHTVFGD

-528 GANAAIGGINKLIEA
+528 GCNAAIGGINKLIDA

-551 IGTVGEIGQVG
+551 IGSVGEIGQVG

-575 MPSKPGKAALPKF
+575 MPSKPAKAALPKF
-588 EAVSMGEA
+588 ETVSMGEA
-596 FNKGFEKGS
+596 FNQGFEKGS

-651 GAGGGGGGGGGKGN
+651 GASGGGGGGGGKGN

-726 ADRIKVMLIEQAAAH
+726 ADRIKLMLIEQAAAH

>member
-1 MAGIREPFEIVDKAT
+1 MAGIREPFEIVDRASA
-16 GPLTA
+16 PLRE
-21 ITNKFG
+21 ITDRFG
-27 QVNNTMNQVNINITQ
+27 QTERAMSRVNNEM
-42 MTQGGD
+42 D
-48 QLAMTLSHI
+48 RFS
-57 DQNVQYMANSM
+57 
-68 YQASQADPTEKAKPG
+68 
-83 IKKTSSAADVLIGK
+83 
-97 LRTLAGM
+97 R
-104 LGGMALIKGAIG
+104 LGSVVGRLLGAIG
-116 LSDELT
+116 GIALVRGAIALSDELA
-122 LTEARLRNVNDGLQ
+122 LTEARLNNVNDGLQ

-157 DMSVMVASLK
+157 DMAQMVASLK
-167 AQTGDTFAS
+167 AQTGDTFSS

-225 MSNAPQIV
+225 MSNAPQIA

-241 VTVGEI
+241 VSVGEI
-247 KKLGADGKITADIV
+247 KKMGAEGKITADIV
-261 KNAMLGA
+261 KNAMLSA
-268 AEDINAQFESMPMT
+268 AEDINEQFESMPMT
-282 FGDAVQKVKNM
+282 FGDAVQKCKNM
-293 GIRAFQP
+293 GVRAFQP
-300 LGRMISN
+300 LGRMIAN

-312 QFNAAMNQIANG
+312 QFDAAMRTIANG
-324 ILNLAAIGTVAF
+324 ILNLATVGTIAF
-336 TTIGNMASFAAD
+336 TVIGNAAKMAAD

-353 APILTGLVAAFALYN
+353 APIVAGLVGAFVLYN
-368 AILAVSTGLQA
+368 AILAISTGIQA
-379 AHDAVMGAAA
+379 AHAAIMGTAA
-389 VIQGIYAAATG
+389 VVQGIYAAAVG
-400 AAAAGQSAFNAAL
+400 AAAGGQSAFNAAL

-419 WFVAAVAVAIVV
+419 WLVAAIAAAIVAVIA
-431 VVGLIM
+431 LIL
-437 WLHNLADTGHTVFGD
+437 WLHELAATGHTVFGD
-452 IAGVALGCFA
+452 IAGVALGCFQ
-462 VILNALAIVANAVIS
+462 VILNAMAIVANAIIT
-477 AVEFIINAYNEGV
+477 AVEFVINAWHEGV

-502 GAVNAFNSMIDAA
+502 NAVNAFNSMIDAA

-528 GANAAIGGINKLIEA
+528 GCNAAIGGINKLIDA

-551 IGTVGEIGQVG
+551 IGGVSEIGQVG

-575 MPSKPGKAALPKF
+575 MPNKPAKAALPRF
-588 EAVSMGEA
+588 ETTSMGDA

-605 AWGDSAQNGLTGK
+605 AWGDAAQNGLTDK
-618 FTDIKNGLGNLM
+618 FSDIKNGLGDLM

-651 GAGGGGGGGGGKGN
+651 GSGGGGGGGGGGKKN

-676 DCKLSDEDLKI
+676 DCELSDEDLKI

-710 VSIPEG
+710 VTIPEG
-716 QAQNLTAQDV
+716 QAQNLSAQDV
-726 ADRIKVMLIEQAAAH
+726 ADRIKIMLIEQAAAH

>member
-1 MAGIREPFEIVDKAT
+1 MAGIREPFEIVDRASA
-16 GPLTA
+16 PLRE
-21 ITNKFG
+21 ITDRFG
-27 QVNNTMNQVNINITQ
+27 QTERAMSRVNNEM
-42 MTQGGD
+42 D
-48 QLAMTLSHI
+48 RFS
-57 DQNVQYMANSM
+57 
-68 YQASQADPTEKAKPG
+68 
-83 IKKTSSAADVLIGK
+83 
-97 LRTLAGM
+97 R
-104 LGGMALIKGAIG
+104 LGSVVGRLLGAIG
-116 LSDELT
+116 GIALVRGAIALSDELA
-122 LTEARLRNVNDGLQ
+122 LTEARLNNVNDGLQ

-157 DMSVMVASLK
+157 DMAQMVASLK
-167 AQTGDTFAS
+167 AQTGDTFSS

-225 MSNAPQIV
+225 MSNAPQIA

-241 VTVGEI
+241 VSVGEI
-247 KKLGADGKITADIV
+247 KKMGAEGKITADIV
-261 KNAMLGA
+261 KNAMLSA
-268 AEDINAQFESMPMT
+268 AEDINAQFEAMPMT
-282 FGDAVQKVKNM
+282 FGDAVQKCKNM
-293 GIRAFQP
+293 GVRAFQP
-300 LGRMISN
+300 LGRMIAN

-312 QFNAAMNQIANG
+312 QFDAAMRTIANG
-324 ILNLAAIGTVAF
+324 ILNLATVGTIAF
-336 TTIGNMASFAAD
+336 TVIGNAAKMAAD

-353 APILTGLVAAFALYN
+353 APIVAGLVGAFVLYN
-368 AILAVSTGLQA
+368 AILAISTGIQA
-379 AHDAVMGAAA
+379 AHAAIMGVAA
-389 VIQGIYAAATG
+389 VVQGIYAAAVG
-400 AAAAGQSAFNAAL
+400 AAAGGQSAFNAAL

-419 WFVAAVAVAIVV
+419 WLVAAIAAAIVAVIA
-431 VVGLIM
+431 LIL
-437 WLHNLADTGHTVFGD
+437 WLHELAATGHTVFGD
-452 IAGVALGCFA
+452 IAGVALGCFQ
-462 VILNALAIVANAVIS
+462 VILNAMAIVANAIIT
-477 AVEFIINAYNEGV
+477 AVEFIINAWHEGV

-502 GAVNAFNSMIDAA
+502 NAVNAFNSMIDAA

-528 GANAAIGGINKLIEA
+528 GCNAAIGGINKLIDA

-551 IGTVGEIGQVG
+551 IGGVSEIGQVG

-575 MPSKPGKAALPKF
+575 MPNKPAKAALPRF
-588 EAVSMGEA
+588 ETTSMGDA

-605 AWGDSAQNGLTGK
+605 AWGDAAQNGLTDK
-618 FTDIKNGLGNLM
+618 FSDIKNGLGDLM

-651 GAGGGGGGGGGKGN
+651 GSGGSGGGGGGGKKN

-676 DCKLSDEDLKI
+676 DCELSDEDLKI

-710 VSIPEG
+710 VTIPEG
-716 QAQNLTAQDV
+716 QAQNLSAQDV
-726 ADRIKVMLIEQAAAH
+726 ADRIKIMLIEQAAAH

>member
-1 MAGIREPFEIVDKAT
+1 MAGIREPFEIVDRAT
-16 GPLTA
+16 APLTA
-21 ITNKFG
+21 IVNKFG

-83 IKKTSSAADVLIGK
+83 IEKTSSAAEVLIGK

-136 TTAELQDMIYNAAQR
+136 TTAELQDLIYNAAQR

-437 WLHNLADTGHTVFGD
+437 WLHSLADTGHTVFGD

-528 GANAAIGGINKLIEA
+528 GCNAAIGGINKLIDA

-551 IGTVGEIGQVG
+551 IGSVGEIGQVG

-575 MPSKPGKAALPKF
+575 MPSKPAKAALPKF
-588 EAVSMGEA
+588 ETVSMGEA
-596 FNKGFEKGS
+596 FNQGFEKGS

-651 GAGGGGGGGGGKGN
+651 GASGGGGGGGGKGN

-726 ADRIKVMLIEQAAAH
+726 ADRIKLMLIEQAAAH

>member
-68 YQASQADPTEKAKPG
+68 YQVSQADPTEKAKPG
-83 IKKTSSAADVLIGK
+83 IEKTSSAADVLIGK

-225 MSNAPQIV
+225 MSNAPQIA

-241 VTVGEI
+241 VSVGEI
-247 KKLGADGKITADIV
+247 KKMGAEGKITADIV
-261 KNAMLGA
+261 KNAMLSA
-268 AEDINAQFESMPMT
+268 ADDINEQFESMPMT
-282 FGDAVQKVKNM
+282 FGDAVQKCKNM
-293 GIRAFQP
+293 GVRAFQP
-300 LGRMISN
+300 LGRMIAN

-312 QFNAAMNQIANG
+312 QFNAAMNVIANG
-324 ILNLAAIGTVAF
+324 IMNLAVVGTIAF
-336 TTIGNMASFAAD
+336 TTIGNLAKFAAD
-348 HMNVI
+348 NMGKI
-353 APILTGLVAAFALYN
+353 APVLTALVAAFTIYN
-368 AILAVSTGLQA
+368 ALLAISTGLQA
-379 AHDAVMGAAA
+379 AHDAVMGVAA
-389 VIQGIYAAATG
+389 VVQGIYSAAVTAAAG
-400 AAAAGQSAFNAAL
+400 GQSAFNAAL

-419 WFVAAVAVAIVV
+419 WLVAAIAAAIVAVIA
-431 VVGLIM
+431 LIL
-437 WLHNLADTGHTVFGD
+437 WLHELADTGHTVFGD

-528 GANAAIGGINKLIEA
+528 GCNAAIGGINKLIAA

-551 IGTVGEIGQVG
+551 IGSVGEIGQVG

-575 MPSKPGKAALPKF
+575 MPSKPAKAALPKF
-588 EAVSMGEA
+588 ETVSMGEA
-596 FNKGFEKGS
+596 FNQGFEKGS

-618 FTDIKNGLGNLM
+618 FADIKNGLGNLM

-710 VSIPEG
+710 VSIRK
-716 QAQNLTAQDV
+716 DKR
-726 ADRIKVMLIEQAAAH
+726 RI
-741 TAVAHG
+741 

>member
-1 MAGIREPFEIVDKAT
+1 MAGIREPFEIVDRAT
-16 GPLTA
+16 KPLAA
-21 ITNKFG
+21 ITDKFG
-27 QVNNTMNQVNINITQ
+27 QCYQSITYVNSELDRFA
-42 MTQGGD
+42 GLGS
-48 QLAMTLSHI
+48 LA
-57 DQNVQYMANSM
+57 
-68 YQASQADPTEKAKPG
+68 G
-83 IKKTSSAADVLIGK
+83 RVL
-97 LRTLAGM
+97 GM
-104 LGGMALIKGAIG
+104 LGGAALVRGAIA
-116 LSDELT
+116 LSDELS
-122 LTEARLRNVNDGLQ
+122 LTETRLRNVNDGLQ

-157 DMSVMVASLK
+157 DMAQMVASLK
-167 AQTGDTFAS
+167 AQTGDTFSS

-225 MSNAPQIV
+225 MSNAPQIA

-241 VTVGEI
+241 VSVGEI
-247 KKLGADGKITADIV
+247 KKMGAEGKITADIV
-261 KNAMLGA
+261 KNAMLSA
-268 AEDINAQFESMPMT
+268 ADDINEQFESMPMT
-282 FGDAVQKVKNM
+282 FGDAVQKCKNM
-293 GIRAFQP
+293 GVRAFQP
-300 LGRMISN
+300 LGRMIAN

-312 QFNAAMNQIANG
+312 QFNAAMNVIANG
-324 ILNLAAIGTVAF
+324 IMNLAVVGTIAF
-336 TTIGNMASFAAD
+336 TTIGNLAKFAAD
-348 HMNVI
+348 NMGKI
-353 APILTGLVAAFALYN
+353 APVLTALVAAFTIYN
-368 AILAVSTGLQA
+368 ALLAVSTGLQA
-379 AHDAVMGAAA
+379 AHDAVMGIASVIQLMYSNAVIAAA
-389 VIQGIYAAATG
+389 G
-400 AAAAGQSAFNAAL
+400 GQSAFNAAL

-419 WFVAAVAVAIVV
+419 WLVAAIAAAIVAVIA
-431 VVGLIM
+431 LIL
-437 WLHNLADTGHTVFGD
+437 WLHELADTGHTVFGD

-575 MPSKPGKAALPKF
+575 MPSKPGKAALPRF
-588 EAVSMGEA
+588 ETTSMGDA

-605 AWGDSAQNGLTGK
+605 SWGDSAQNGITDK
-618 FTDIKNGLGNLM
+618 FSDIKNGLGDLM

-651 GAGGGGGGGGGKGN
+651 GAGGGGGGGKGN

-726 ADRIKVMLIEQAAAH
+726 ADRIKLMLIEQAAAH
-741 TAVAHG
+741 TAVSHG

>member
-83 IKKTSSAADVLIGK
+83 IEKTSSAADVLLGK

-116 LSDELT
+116 LADELT
-122 LTEARLRNVNDGLQ
+122 LTETRLRNVNDGLQ

-183 AELLTKQFKI
+183 AELLTKQFKL

-268 AEDINAQFESMPMT
+268 AEDINEQFESMPMT
-282 FGDAVQKVKNM
+282 FGDAVQKCKNM
-293 GIRAFQP
+293 GVRAFQP
-300 LGRMISN
+300 LGRMIAN

-312 QFNAAMNQIANG
+312 QFNAAMNVIANG
-324 ILNLAAIGTVAF
+324 IMNLAVVGTIAF
-336 TTIGNMASFAAD
+336 TTIGNLAKFAAD
-348 HMNVI
+348 NMGKI
-353 APILTGLVAAFALYN
+353 APVLTALVAAFTIYN
-368 AILAVSTGLQA
+368 ALLAISTGLQA
-379 AHDAVMGAAA
+379 AHDAVMGVAA
-389 VIQGIYAAATG
+389 VVQGIYSAAVTAAAG
-400 AAAAGQSAFNAAL
+400 GQSAFNAAL

-419 WFVAAVAVAIVV
+419 WLVAAIAAAVVAVVA
-431 VVGLIM
+431 LII

-462 VILNALAIVANAVIS
+462 VILNALAIVANAVIT

-528 GANAAIGGINKLIEA
+528 GCNAAIGGINKLIAA

-551 IGTVGEIGQVG
+551 IGSVGEIGQVG

>member
-1 MAGIREPFEIVDKAT
+1 MSGIREPFEIVDRASA
-16 GPLTA
+16 PLRD
-21 ITNKFG
+21 ITDRFG
-27 QVNNTMNQVNINITQ
+27 QTERAMSRVN
-42 MTQGGD
+42 
-48 QLAMTLSHI
+48 
-57 DQNVQYMANSM
+57 
-68 YQASQADPTEKAKPG
+68 TEMDRF
-83 IKKTSSAADVLIGK
+83 S
-97 LRTLAGM
+97 R
-104 LGGMALIKGAIG
+104 LGSVVGRLMGAIG
-116 LSDELT
+116 GIALVRGAIALSDELS
-122 LTEARLRNVNDGLQ
+122 LTETRLNNVNDGLQ

-157 DMSVMVASLK
+157 DMAQMVASLK
-167 AQTGDTFAS
+167 AQTGDTFSS

-225 MSNAPQIV
+225 MSNAPQIA

-241 VTVGEI
+241 VSVGEI
-247 KKLGADGKITADIV
+247 KKMGAEGKITADIV
-261 KNAMLGA
+261 KNAMLSA
-268 AEDINAQFESMPMT
+268 AEDINAQFEAMPMT
-282 FGDAVQKVKNM
+282 FGDAVQKCKNM

-300 LGRMISN
+300 LGRMIAN

-312 QFNAAMNQIANG
+312 QFDAAMRTIANG
-324 ILNLAAIGTVAF
+324 ILNLATVGTIAF
-336 TTIGNMASFAAD
+336 TVIGNAAKMAAD
-348 HMNVI
+348 HMNAI
-353 APILTGLVAAFALYN
+353 APIVAGLVGAFVLYN
-368 AILAVSTGLQA
+368 AILAISTGIQA
-379 AHDAVMGAAA
+379 AHAAIMGTAA
-389 VIQGIYAAATG
+389 VVQGIYAAAVG
-400 AAAAGQSAFNAAL
+400 AAAGGQSAFNAAL

-419 WFVAAVAVAIVV
+419 WLVAAIAAAIVAVIA
-431 VVGLIM
+431 LIL
-437 WLHNLADTGHTVFGD
+437 WLHELAATGHTVFGD
-452 IAGVALGCFA
+452 IAGVALGCFQ
-462 VILNALAIVANAVIS
+462 VILNAMAIVANAIIT
-477 AVEFIINAYNEGV
+477 AVEFIINAWHEGV

-502 GAVNAFNSMIDAA
+502 NAVNAFNSMIDAA

-528 GANAAIGGINKLIEA
+528 GCNAAIGGINKLIDA

-551 IGTVGEIGQVG
+551 IGGVSEIGQVG

-575 MPSKPGKAALPKF
+575 MPNKPAKAALPRF
-588 EAVSMGEA
+588 ETTSMGDA

-605 AWGDSAQNGLTGK
+605 AWGDAAQNGLTDK
-618 FTDIKNGLGNLM
+618 FSDIKNGLGDLM

-651 GAGGGGGGGGGKGN
+651 GSGGGGGGGGGGKKN

-676 DCKLSDEDLKI
+676 DCELSDEDLKI

-710 VSIPEG
+710 VTIPEG
-716 QAQNLTAQDV
+716 QAQNLSAQDV
-726 ADRIKVMLIEQAAAH
+726 ADRIKIMLIEQAAAH